1 MRSMLVIGLGRF
13 GRNLALNLAELG
25 IDVTAVDKNEEAVK
39 KIVHN
44 VDRALIGDCAEK
56 EMLRSLDILTY
67 EVCFVCIS
75 SDFQASL
82 EITAQLKELGA
93 KYIVSK
99 TDRDVH
105 TKFLRSNG
113 ADDVVYI
120 DRDIAQKTAVRFSAK
135 NAFNYIELEQDYAI
149 SDMVVPESW
158 AGRSLKVLEL
168 ATKYQINVI
177 GVRSGEK
184 VIPVTDPDYVLQ
196 EQEHIVIAGLKKDIL
211 SLIDK

>member
-1 MRSMLVIGLGRF
+1 
-13 GRNLALNLAELG
+13 
-25 IDVTAVDKNEEAVK
+25 
-39 KIVHN
+39 
-44 VDRALIGDCAEK
+44 
-56 EMLRSLDILTY
+56 MLRSLDIITY
-67 EVCFVCIS
+67 DVCFVCIS

-105 TKFLRSNG
+105 TKFLRCNG

-120 DRDIAQKTAVRFSAK
+120 DRDIAQKTAVKFSAK

-196 EQEHIVIAGLKKDIL
+196 EREHIVVAGLKKDIL